1 MFTTI
6 PSALSMPDPT
16 LDQGDR
22 GDQDVQG
29 GTILVRKF
37 DGKFLLDKFV
47 MGDFHSIGKGLVG
60 TFRWE
65 ICGGV
70 FFLGNKSGGKYH
82 LHKCEKRQ
90 MCAAW
95 YDSLVKIQLRVVT
108 EVHFRQKMMQCMGE
122 AGVWVA
128 SAFFRFHRSLSCGKR
143 HRQQNSECED
153 ASSSHCGRGWSWH
166 DWILRC
172 SLGGCTAGN
181 LSTEKM

>member
-6 PSALSMPDPT
+6 PSALSMSDPT

-29 GTILVRKF
+29 GTILVGKF
-37 DGKFLLDKFV
+37 DGKFLLDKFL

-82 LHKCEKRQ
+82 LHKFEKKDK
-90 MCAAW
+90 C
-95 YDSLVKIQLRVVT
+95 
-108 EVHFRQKMMQCMGE
+108 
-122 AGVWVA
+122 VA
-128 SAFFRFHRSLSCGKR
+128 
-143 HRQQNSECED
+143 
-153 ASSSHCGRGWSWH
+153 
-166 DWILRC
+166 
-172 SLGGCTAGN
+172 LG
-181 LSTEKM
+181 MIIW

>member
-1 MFTTI
+1 MENFCLGNFWWEIFI
-6 PSALSMPDPT
+6 PLGKVWWV
-16 LDQGDR
+16 LLG
-22 GDQDVQG
+22 
-29 GTILVRKF
+29 
-37 DGKFLLDKFV
+37 GKFV
-47 MGDFHSIGKGLVG
+47 EVY
-60 TFRWE
+60 
-65 ICGGV
+65 
-70 FFLGNKSGGKYH
+70 FLWNKSVGKYH

-181 LSTEKM
+181 LSTETKKQM